1 MNKRM
6 NFLKKKEGLLIVI
19 LVGLILLVISIPTK
33 QEKESI
39 RNNTGSNITEQG
51 ITSGED
57 YCEYLERRLEEMLSS
72 IKGIGKVQVMITLK
86 DLGESV
92 VEKDDTEQESI
103 NNDESTFSKS
113 EETVYEK
120 TGNETYPYV
129 INTLQPQIQGVLVI
143 AQGVES
149 PVMQQ
154 LIMEGVM
161 ALFGIE
167 SHKISIINME

>member
-1 MNKRM
+1 M
-6 NFLKKKEGLLIVI
+6 
-19 LVGLILLVISIPTK
+19 
-33 QEKESI
+33 
-39 RNNTGSNITEQG
+39 
-51 ITSGED
+51 
-57 YCEYLERRLEEMLSS
+57 
-72 IKGIGKVQVMITLK
+72 
-86 DLGESV
+86 